1 VKKNKKKIRNTDASK
16 GRRISPPQTPNY
28 DQQPP
33 IFSLERVQP
42 GDYCFSALDNK
53 CKAQFAESIF
63 KRRSITWAQIKSQPR
78 HGIGFEKIPVSQI
91 KQPIPQFITE
101 DQEDL
106 IVFRYN
112 GMRPMVGYRV
122 KNIFYVLWFDHNFT
136 LYDHG

>member
-1 VKKNKKKIRNTDASK
+1 MKNKKKIRNPDSSK
-16 GRRISPPQTPNY
+16 GRRISPPQSPNY
-28 DQQPP
+28 DHQPP
-33 IFSLERVQP
+33 VFSLERVQS
-42 GDYCFSALDNK
+42 GGYCFSALKNE

-78 HGIGFEKIPVSQI
+78 HGLGFEKIPVSKI

-101 DQEDL
+101 DQKDL

-112 GMRPMVGYRV
+112 GMRSMVGYRV
-122 KNIFYVLWFDHNFT
+122 RNIFYVLWFDHNFT